1 MTFSHRVQVILP
13 MELYDQLQKYAKIRK
28 RSVSAMATFIIEEFL
43 TTEKVQERIRIYDLK
58 NRISDERIKEVLRE
72 VIIDTHKLEHLVK
85 VLEDEPCEC
94 V

>member
-1 MTFSHRVQVILP
+1 MILP
-13 MELYDQLQKYAKIRK
+13 VELFIKLQKYAKIRK

-43 TTEKVQERIRIYDLK
+43 RTEKVEERIRIYDIE
-58 NRISDERIKEVLRE
+58 NRISDQRIKEFLRE
-72 VIIDTHKLEHLVK
+72 VIIDTDKLEHLVK